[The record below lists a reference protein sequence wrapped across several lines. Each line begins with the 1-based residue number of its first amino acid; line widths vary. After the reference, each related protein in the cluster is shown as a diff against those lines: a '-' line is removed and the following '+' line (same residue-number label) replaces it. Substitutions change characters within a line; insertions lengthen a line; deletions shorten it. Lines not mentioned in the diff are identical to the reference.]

1 MRRGG
6 MLLVVASLSAACNSE
21 ERARRAETDRVIA
34 EVRELA
40 AASQARQRI
49 SEQGEAG
56 TALYGAD
63 RVGRDSSVED
73 GSQWL
78 HAVVT
83 VDSTLKVAIRCQDTR
98 PGAIAI
104 LAAPRPRTR
113 PSPRL
118 RIGRS
123 EISDFVS
130 GLGALS
136 GSLDSIAG
144 PALGRGDTLTL
155 TYTDTA
161 GRALVRQVVRP
172 FGDRISP
179 ADWRLCR

>member
-1 MRRGG
+1 MGR
-6 MLLVVASLSAACNSE
+6 L
-21 ERARRAETDRVIA
+21 AR
-34 EVRELA
+34 
-40 AASQARQRI
+40 
-49 SEQGEAG
+49 
-56 TALYGAD
+56 
-63 RVGRDSSVED
+63 
-73 GSQWL
+73 
-78 HAVVT
+78 
-83 VDSTLKVAIRCQDTR
+83 
-98 PGAIAI
+98 
-104 LAAPRPRTR
+104 
-113 PSPRL
+113 
-118 RIGRS
+118 
-123 EISDFVS
+123 